1 MGSPDIYVYVYTN
14 ILVQCTSQEGS
25 VVGPAGINARD
36 AYASKNGCNDNL
48 ELQDLLWDQ
57 ITKIFYNLGI
67 SNLGQPM
74 FSALAGLTDR
84 R

>member
-36 AYASKNGCNDNL
+36 AYASKKWL
-48 ELQDLLWDQ
+48 
-57 ITKIFYNLGI
+57 
-67 SNLGQPM
+67 
-74 FSALAGLTDR
+74 
-84 R
+84 